1 MAHLAN
7 IPPMDYDYDVN
18 DSGSD
23 ESDDVAELPVVSGR
37 YDTIRPR
44 MSVSGEVP
52 TFGFHAYNGPV
63 THKTAEQERRIRES
77 IAGSYMFSSLDEN
90 DIKTVIGACQEISV
104 VKDQIVILEGEEGDW
119 FYLVEKGEFDCLKGD
134 KLLVTVGP
142 GDSFGELA
150 LMYNAPRAA
159 TVKARSS
166 GILWRLDRIAFNHIV
181 HHAGCAKRDMYSE
194 FVSNVEVLQELD
206 AYEKSKV
213 CDALKRVTFKSG
225 EVIIKEGDQGD
236 RFYIIQEGTAE
247 AIKHNRVVAN
257 YKRGDYF
264 GELALMTDEPRAATV
279 ICKDDC
285 TALYL
290 DRKSFKRLLGPL
302 ENILRRNA
310 AKYQIVLA
318 RSSVS
323 GGINQ

>member
-1 MAHLAN
+1 
-7 IPPMDYDYDVN
+7 
-18 DSGSD
+18 
-23 ESDDVAELPVVSGR
+23 
-37 YDTIRPR
+37 

-63 THKTAEQERRIRES
+63 TSKSIDQERRIRAA
-77 IAGSYMFSSLDEN
+77 IAGSFMFSSLDED

-104 VKDQIVILEGEEGDW
+104 TEGQTVIREGEEGDW
-119 FYLVEKGEFDCLKGD
+119 FYLVENGEFECLKGD
-134 KLLVTVGP
+134 KLVATVGP

-159 TVKARSS
+159 TVRARRA

-194 FVSNVEVLQELD
+194 FVDNVEVLQELD

-213 CDALKRVTFKSG
+213 CDALKKVTFAAD
-225 EVIIKEGDQGD
+225 EIIIKEGDQGD

-247 AIKHNRVVAN
+247 AIKHNRVVAG

-264 GELALMTDEPRAATV
+264 GELALITDEPRAATV
-279 ICKDDC
+279 ICREPC

-302 ENILRRNA
+302 ENILMRNA
-310 AKYQIVLA
+310 SKYQIVLA
-318 RSSVS
+318 ARSSMSQPPVMHE
-323 GGINQ
+323 